1 MTWLTGAGCG
11 WSRGGRGRGAA
22 VADIWRTEGQVAL
35 REEAVS
41 GRVELRWSGSVGALG
56 RVSVPETSN
65 P

>member
-1 MTWLTGAGCG
+1 M
-11 WSRGGRGRGAA
+11 RHGGA

-56 RVSVPETSN
+56 RVSVLETSN

>member
-1 MTWLTGAGCG
+1 MRERWPA
-11 WSRGGRGRGAA
+11 RGKMRHGGA

-56 RVSVPETSN
+56 RISVPETSN